1 MSALMSPVGENILLS
16 AFRALEQKSSIPVEE
31 MVANYDQYFKSSVA
45 EPLEK
50 SHVFERFSLVDPN
63 VRLTIQ
69 SHTSIL

>member
-1 MSALMSPVGENILLS
+1 MCTLKSPAGENILLA
-16 AFRALEQKSSIPVEE
+16 AFRALEQKSAISSEE

-69 SHTSIL
+69 SHTSI